1 MGSVVVQD
9 QVDVQL
15 CRHVGFK
22 GVEKAAKLLAAM
34 PPLGLSDDLARLGI
48 QSGEQTG
55 CAMADII
62 VGATLY
68 LSGAH
73 GQQRSGTVQ
82 GLNLA
87 LFIDT

>member
-1 MGSVVVQD
+1 
-9 QVDVQL
+9 
-15 CRHVGFK
+15 
-22 GVEKAAKLLAAM
+22 M

-68 LSGAH
+68 L
-73 GQQRSGTVQ
+73 Q
-82 GLNLA
+82 GRMGS
-87 LFIDT
+87 